1 MIEAVHLSKRY
12 PDGTLALDA
21 LNLRVEP
28 GEIYC
33 LVGAPGA
40 GKTTVIDLFLGF
52 TQPTAGRAL
61 VAGLDVTR
69 DPLAARSKLSYLAA
83 GTAFYGRLTALQNLE
98 LLARLGGGP
107 ARTRDDCAMALR
119 RVGLPEAAFE
129 QRVASFS
136 PGMARKLGIA
146 AAVIKEAPVVL
157 LDEPLSGIDPRSV
170 AEVVEL
176 LEELRDA
183 GKALLATLEEVFW
196 ARQLASRI
204 GILQDGRQVL
214 TRGRDEL
221 RHENLERLYLET
233 IRSHPRLAR

>member
-40 GKTTVIDLFLGF
+40 GKTTVIDLFLSF

-69 DPLAARSKLSYLAA
+69 EPLAARSRLAYLAA

-107 ARTRDDCAMALR
+107 HRGVDDCAMALR

-129 QRVASFS
+129 QKVASFS
-136 PGMARKLGIA
+136 PGMTRKLGV
-146 AAVIKEAPVVL
+146 AAVLLKEAPAVL

-183 GKALLATLEEVFW
+183 GKALLVTLEEVFW

-204 GILQDGRQVL
+204 GVLQDGRQVM

-233 IRSHPRLAR
+233 LRSHPRPLR